1 MKNYTFTLF
10 NLKCCVSAL
19 DKRCARN
26 IIISEIM
33 ANKQLYIN
41 NYNAIYR
48 DYNKKE
54 GLKPLDA
61 EVSSA
66 VKSNDSALLM
76 LPEENQNK
84 KGGGMGEPKV
94 PPEEELFDFLVTYID
109 ETNILEE

>member
-41 NYNAIYR
+41 NYNAIYG
-48 DYNKKE
+48 DYNKK
-54 GLKPLDA
+54 GR
-61 EVSSA
+61 
-66 VKSNDSALLM
+66 
-76 LPEENQNK
+76 
-84 KGGGMGEPKV
+84 GMGEPLV

>member
-33 ANKQLYIN
+33 ANKKLYIN

-48 DYNKKE
+48 DYNKKG

-61 EVSSA
+61 EAPSA
-66 VKSNDSALLM
+66 SLM
-76 LPEENQNK
+76 L
-84 KGGGMGEPKV
+84 
-94 PPEEELFDFLVTYID
+94 PEEELFDFLVTYVD
-109 ETNILEE
+109 ETNILEK

>member
-41 NYNAIYR
+41 NYNAIYG
-48 DYNKKE
+48 DYNKK
-54 GLKPLDA
+54 GRGINRQVSPLGDKP
-61 EVSSA
+61 SA
-66 VKSNDSALLM
+66 SPYPL
-76 LPEENQNK
+76 
-84 KGGGMGEPKV
+84 V

>member
-61 EVSSA
+61 EVPSA
-66 VKSNDSALLM
+66 SPYPL
-76 LPEENQNK
+76 
-84 KGGGMGEPKV
+84 V

>member
-41 NYNAIYR
+41 NYNAIYG
-48 DYNKKE
+48 DYNKKG
-54 GLKPLDA
+54 GLKTLDA
-61 EVSSA
+61 EA
-66 VKSNDSALLM
+66 PNELKSNDSASLM
-76 LPEENQNK
+76 L
-84 KGGGMGEPKV
+84 
-94 PPEEELFDFLVTYID
+94 PEEELFDFLVTYID